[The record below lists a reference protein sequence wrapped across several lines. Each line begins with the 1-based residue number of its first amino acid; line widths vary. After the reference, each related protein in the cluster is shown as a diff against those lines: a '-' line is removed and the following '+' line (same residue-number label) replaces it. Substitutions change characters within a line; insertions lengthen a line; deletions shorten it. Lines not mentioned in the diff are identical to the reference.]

1 MVVRIVVLLL
11 LALNA
16 AAAAWW
22 YTRPPP
28 SAPAFRASEEGVAA
42 LVLLEERD
50 AAAMNLAASLVQADG
65 VTPPARHCS
74 SVGPFEDQRA
84 LREAMA
90 VLTPQSLRIQFQET
104 ATDIPRGYWVYLPAF
119 ADREAALRSA
129 RQLNGAGVRDYYVVT
144 AGDHENTIS
153 LGLFRERDNA
163 SRRQAQIAAL
173 GFPARLEER
182 TEVQRR
188 WWIDFERED
197 ASPPDLAGVPGAGSL
212 TLRPVPCG

>member
-1 MVVRIVVLLL
+1 MFARIVFLLL

-22 YTRPPP
+22 YTRPPV
-28 SAPAFRASEEGVAA
+28 SAPAFRASDEGVAA
-42 LVLLEERD
+42 LVLLQERD
-50 AAAMNLAASLVQADG
+50 AAAMDQAASLVAAG
-65 VTPPARHCS
+65 GTPPSARHCHS
-74 SVGPFEDQRA
+74 LGPFDEQRA
-84 LREAMA
+84 LREAMGA
-90 VLTPQSLRIQFQET
+90 LTPQTLRIQYQES

-119 ADREAALRSA
+119 SDRESALRSA
-129 RQLNGAGVRDYYVVT
+129 RQLNAAGVRDYYVVT

-153 LGLFRERDNA
+153 LGLFRERGNA

-188 WWIDFERED
+188 WWIDFERADE
-197 ASPPDLAGVPGAGSL
+197 SPPDLAGVPGAEAL

>member
-1 MVVRIVVLLL
+1 MIARIVALLL

-22 YTRPPP
+22 YTRPPA
-28 SAPAFRASEEGVAA
+28 SAPVFRTTEEGVPA
-42 LVLLEERD
+42 LLLLEERD
-50 AAAMNLAASLVQADG
+50 ADAMSQAASLVQAEG
-65 VTPPARHCS
+65 LSPAARHCS
-74 SVGPFEDQRA
+74 SVGPFEDQSA
-84 LREAMA
+84 LRTAMA
-90 VLTPQSLRIQFQET
+90 ALTPQSLRIQFQET
-104 ATDIPRGYWVYLPAF
+104 TIDIPRGYWVYLPAF
-119 ADREAALRSA
+119 ADRDSALRSA
-129 RQLNGAGVRDYYVVT
+129 RQLNAAGVRDYYVVT

-188 WWIDFERED
+188 WWIELERED
-197 ASPPDLAGVPGAGSL
+197 ASPPDLSGVPGAGSL
-212 TLRPVPCG
+212 TLRAIPCR